1 MSMKSILLS
10 ISFVFLS
17 LTAIAQ
23 KDYKKELAQPM
34 IQVIEGDYVIQE
46 FLIIN
51 ERGESKQLHLKAQMP
66 QDCIVHRD
74 NLIAISTM
82 FITKLTD
89 EIGADGHVEEIDSL
103 IGDADMVIKIFVTN
117 DGMQVAISAD
127 GETKRDTLSWKQFY
141 EAM

>member
-1 MSMKSILLS
+1 MKSILLS